1 MIAIYVTFRM
11 NTKCRQRASTLRLFA
26 RLHSY
31 GSFCFIPY
39 CLVNGLACYPALC
52 GNNSCLCA
60 ANIFAT
66 PLLPTPANGIK
77 FYLAQT
83 AHPFNR
89 GRVFSAV
96 AMANIVNFDEGLG
109 PLTAAHAVVCI

>member
-1 MIAIYVTFRM
+1 VLPGALWQQF
-11 NTKCRQRASTLRLFA
+11 LFM
-26 RLHSY
+26 RRKH
-31 GSFCFIPY
+31 
-39 CLVNGLACYPALC
+39 
-52 GNNSCLCA
+52 
-60 ANIFAT
+60 FAT
-66 PLLPTPANGIK
+66 PLLPTPADGIK

-89 GRVFSAV
+89 GRVFSTV